1 MSPLDPIIPRNLF
14 CVIEGPIGV
23 GKSTVGRNVAN
34 QLEYKFYDEPILGG
48 IERLRKKFYA
58 DMKQYAALFQTKL
71 FIKRFKQHQSIILDI
86 DEHGAIQDRSIYGDK
101 VFAYMLHDAGYITD
115 EELEVYE
122 ELWGVFRH
130 LLVYPDLMF
139 FLEADTD
146 VLLDR
151 INGHRKR
158 EEESGITPEYLNALR
173 DKTESLYDDMVANGV
188 PCYKLDWNNPN
199 VHVSDITHLIEHTA
213 KLKSSRWAKIR

>member
-1 MSPLDPIIPRNLF
+1 MSPLPEIIPRNLF
-14 CVIEGPIGV
+14 VCIEGSIGV
-23 GKSTVGRNVAN
+23 GKSTAGRNVAN
-34 QLEYKFYDEPILGG
+34 QLGYEFYEEPILGG

-86 DEHGAIQDRSIYGDK
+86 DDNGAIQDRSIYGDK
-101 VFAYMLHDAGYITD
+101 VFAYMLHETGYITD

-122 ELWGVFRH
+122 ELWCVFRH

-158 EEESGITPEYLNALR
+158 EEESGITAEYLNALR
-173 DKTESLYDDMVANGV
+173 DKNELLYDDMVANGV

-199 VHVSDITHLIEHTA
+199 VHVSDITHLINHTA
-213 KLKSSRWAKIR
+213 RVKSSKWTKIR